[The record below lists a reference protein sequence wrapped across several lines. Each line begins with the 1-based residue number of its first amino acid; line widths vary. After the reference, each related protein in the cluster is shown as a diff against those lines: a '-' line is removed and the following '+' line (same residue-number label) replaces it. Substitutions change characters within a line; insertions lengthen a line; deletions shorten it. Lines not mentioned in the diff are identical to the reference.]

1 MVSSQD
7 APPPKEPRLF
17 ATLKHDVKNVGRDLT
32 RQGLKSTI
40 GRTFDDLEAFYLS
53 THAKERLAG
62 MNPVKWALFLAWW
75 LIKSMLLKLTPA
87 RRVMLALGLILIVTG
102 GWNIRVSTEG
112 APQVSMS
119 LPLGGILLLLVV
131 IMLELKDKLLAR
143 DELEAGRTVQL
154 ALTPECCP
162 QVPGWDLWLYTR
174 PANDVGGD
182 LVDFLHVDRD
192 RYAVSLGDVA
202 GKGLPAALLMAKLQ
216 STLRALVPGVAS
228 LGELG
233 AAVNRILHRDGLPN
247 RFATLVYLELAG
259 GSGRVRLLNAGH
271 MPPLVVRGTT
281 IEELPRGSMALGIV
295 PQAEFSEH
303 QVDLAEH
310 DCLVVYSDGITEAM
324 NESGEFF
331 GDERLRSVLQQHTGV
346 SAEQTGAAVL
356 AAVEAF
362 VGGART
368 HDDVSVVVARR
379 TR

>member
-40 GRTFDDLEAFYLS
+40 GRTFDDLKAFYLS

-102 GWNIRVSTEG
+102 GWNIRVSTAG

>member
-1 MVSSQD
+1 MVFSQD
-7 APPPKEPRLF
+7 APPAKEPRLF
-17 ATLKHDVKNVGRDLT
+17 ATLKHDVQNVGRDLT
-32 RQGLKSTI
+32 RKGLKGTI

-62 MNPVKWALFLAWW
+62 MNPVKWALFLTWW
-75 LIKSMLLKLTPA
+75 LVKSMLLKLTPA
-87 RRVMLALGLILIVTG
+87 RRVMLALGLVLIVTG
-102 GWNIRVSTEG
+102 GWNIRVGTEG
-112 APQVSMS
+112 APHVSMS

-143 DELEAGRTVQL
+143 NELEAGRTVQL

-182 LVDFLHVDRD
+182 LVDFLQIDRD

-216 STLRALVPGVAS
+216 STLRALVPEFAS

-247 RFATLVYLELAG
+247 RFATLVYLEFSG

-271 MPPLVVRGTT
+271 MPPLVVRGAT

-295 PQAEFSEH
+295 PKADFAEH
-303 QVDLAEH
+303 QIDLAEH

-331 GDERLRSVLQQHTGV
+331 GDERLRSVLRQHAGV
-346 SAEQTGAAVL
+346 SAEQAGSAVL
-356 AAVEAF
+356 SAVEAF
-362 VGGART
+362 VGSART
-368 HDDVSVVVARR
+368 HDDVSVAVARR
-379 TR
+379 TQ